1 MIKSSPSSASPAC
14 RSASTS
20 GPPTPSSPAPIRRP
34 SPGSPL
40 VFALAAFVAA
50 LDSNRYT
57 PLYIRGSGLSATAL
71 VKAVLEG
78 LKIDPPFF
86 SGQAS
91 QLFFKTIPELNRKP
105 VVIIDDAQD
114 LAATALTAIKSMVL
128 CRPTE
133 YAA

>member
-1 MIKSSPSSASPAC
+1 MIKYSPSSASPAC

-20 GPPTPSSPAPIRRP
+20 SPPTSSLPKPIRRP
-34 SPGSPL
+34 SRGSPL
-40 VFALAAFVAA
+40 ALAAFVAA
-50 LDSNRYT
+50 LDTNRYT
-57 PLYIRGSGLSATAL
+57 PLYVRGSGLSAAGL
-71 VKAVLEG
+71 VKAVLEE

-86 SGQAS
+86 SGRAS
-91 QLFFKTIPELNRKP
+91 QLFFKIIPELNKKP

-114 LAATALTAIKSMVL
+114 LAPTALTAIKSMVL